1 MEFSGRGVE
10 FREKP
15 MTSKCLVLVAIIAK
29 GNETMNIKENTPFD
43 RGLKKHSTSG
53 PSKQLQGKEKSED
66 RNSTILTDTVFF
78 DMHTVINIIDI

>member
-1 MEFSGRGVE
+1 MEFSRKVVE

-15 MTSKCLVLVAIIAK
+15 MEPIYSVLVAIIEKA
-29 GNETMNIKENTPFD
+29 NEKMNIKENTPFD

-78 DMHTVINIIDI
+78 DMHMVINIMNI